1 MRNAKTCASRIF
13 LYCGEVS
20 GLRERKKQA
29 TREALSWAALRLAV
43 ERGVENVLVEDIA
56 AAAGVS
62 PRTFNNY
69 FSSKYEAI
77 VWRELDRAM
86 KIGDLLRARPAG
98 EPLWDSVTAAVLQV
112 YGIDSDNDG
121 DMPAEGWIEGVRLM
135 MALPQVLGEAL
146 RGQAAVQSELAE
158 AIAERLGTDLERDMF
173 PRVVAGAVMAAT
185 YTAREYWLNSEQP
198 TPFGPLARDALRQLT
213 KLQGGIP

>member
-1 MRNAKTCASRIF
+1 
-13 LYCGEVS
+13 
-20 GLRERKKQA
+20 
-29 TREALSWAALRLAV
+29 
-43 ERGVENVLVEDIA
+43 
-56 AAAGVS
+56 
-62 PRTFNNY
+62 
-69 FSSKYEAI
+69 
-77 VWRELDRAM
+77 
-86 KIGDLLRARPAG
+86 
-98 EPLWDSVTAAVLQV
+98 LWDSVTAAVLQV
-112 YGIDSDNDG
+112 FGIDSDNDG

-198 TPFGPLARDALRQLT
+198 APFGPLVRDALRQLT